1 VSGVIKRTLPRRGEG
16 HEEKNIA
23 KAFLKILRVLRGLR
37 GEKVYEIA
45 EIPMKQNR
53 IITIMVTALAIT
65 LACTIFVGGP
75 EIPEP
80 LIPVSAE
87 AVTSLQEQIKA
98 AVEAGASSGEVILQ
112 INETQLTSYLAY
124 KNADNPNPM
133 FTEPQVYLRDGQM
146 RIYGKTQQGNF
157 TANIGI
163 VLAVGLDAEGRPE
176 LQLTSADFGPFPLP
190 DGLNKAITAV
200 IEEAYT
206 GALGPVATGFR
217 IQSIAIADGTMTI
230 AGNIR

>member
-1 VSGVIKRTLPRRGEG
+1 MKKKRVIYILLSTL
-16 HEEKNIA
+16 
-23 KAFLKILRVLRGLR
+23 
-37 GEKVYEIA
+37 
-45 EIPMKQNR
+45 
-53 IITIMVTALAIT
+53 TIT

-75 EIPEP
+75 DYPQPPIP
-80 LIPVSAE
+80 ISAE
-87 AVTSLQEQIKA
+87 AVTSLQEQIQA
-98 AVEAGASSGEVILQ
+98 AVAAGAASGEVTLF

-124 KNADNPNPM
+124 KNVDDPNPM

-146 RIYGKTQQGNF
+146 RIYGKAQRGNLI
-157 TANIGI
+157 ANIGI

-176 LQLTSADFGPFPLP
+176 LQLVSADFGPFPLP
-190 DGLNKAITAV
+190 EGLNKAITAV

-230 AGNIR
+230 VGQIR

>member
-1 VSGVIKRTLPRRGEG
+1 MKP
-16 HEEKNIA
+16 N
-23 KAFLKILRVLRGLR
+23 KI
-37 GEKVYEIA
+37 
-45 EIPMKQNR
+45 
-53 IITIMVTALAIT
+53 IMIMLATLAIT

-75 EIPEP
+75 DYPQPPIP
-80 LIPVSAE
+80 ISAE

-98 AVEAGASSGEVILQ
+98 AVEAGAVSGEVTLLM
-112 INETQLTSYLAY
+112 NETQLTSYLAY
-124 KNADNPNPM
+124 KNIDNPNPM
-133 FTEPQVYLRDGQM
+133 FTDPQVYLRDGQM

-163 VLAVGLDAEGRPE
+163 VLSVGLDADGRPE

-190 DGLNKAITAV
+190 EGLNKAITAV

-217 IQSIAIADGTMTI
+217 IKSIAIADGMMTI
-230 AGNIR
+230 VGSIR

>member
-1 VSGVIKRTLPRRGEG
+1 MNKQP
-16 HEEKNIA
+16 
-23 KAFLKILRVLRGLR
+23 ILLTAL
-37 GEKVYEIA
+37 
-45 EIPMKQNR
+45 
-53 IITIMVTALAIT
+53 TALAIT
-65 LACTIFVGGP
+65 LACAIFVGGP

-98 AVEAGASSGEVILQ
+98 AVEAGAASGEVTLQ

-146 RIYGKTQQGNF
+146 RIYGKAQRGYLI
-157 TANIGI
+157 ANIGI

-176 LQLTSADFGPFPLP
+176 LQLVSADFGPLPLP

-217 IQSIAIADGTMTI
+217 IKSLTIADGVMTVV
-230 AGNIR
+230 GNIR

>member
-1 VSGVIKRTLPRRGEG
+1 V
-16 HEEKNIA
+16 
-23 KAFLKILRVLRGLR
+23 
-37 GEKVYEIA
+37 
-45 EIPMKQNR
+45 KQNK
-53 IITIMVTALAIT
+53 IITIMLAALAIS

-75 EIPEP
+75 EIPQP
-80 LIPVSAE
+80 PIPISAE

-98 AVEAGASSGEVILQ
+98 AVEEGALSGEVTLFM
-112 INETQLTSYLAY
+112 NETQLTSYLAY
-124 KNADNPNPM
+124 KNLDDPSPL

-163 VLAVGLDAEGRPE
+163 VLSVGLDAEGRPE

-190 DGLNKAITAV
+190 DGLNKAITAI

-217 IQSIAIADGTMTI
+217 IKSIIIADGMMMI
-230 AGNIR
+230 VGSIR

>member
-1 VSGVIKRTLPRRGEG
+1 MEHK
-16 HEEKNIA
+16 
-23 KAFLKILRVLRGLR
+23 KIV
-37 GEKVYEIA
+37 
-45 EIPMKQNR
+45 
-53 IITIMVTALAIT
+53 TILLAALAIT
-65 LACTIFVGGP
+65 LACAIFVGGP

-80 LIPVSAE
+80 LIPISAE

-98 AVEAGASSGEVILQ
+98 AVEAGALSGEVTLQ
-112 INETQLTSYLAY
+112 INETQLSSYLAY
-124 KNADNPNPM
+124 KNVDDPKPM

-163 VLAVGLDAEGRPE
+163 ILAVGLDAEGRPE
-176 LQLTSADFGPFPLP
+176 LQLVSADFGPFPLP
-190 DGLNKAITAV
+190 EGLNKAITAI

-217 IQSIAIADGTMTI
+217 IKSLTIADGVMTVV
-230 AGNIR
+230 GNIR

>member
-1 VSGVIKRTLPRRGEG
+1 MSVINHHYPITFSMKKQ
-16 HEEKNIA
+16 H
-23 KAFLKILRVLRGLR
+23 ILLSTV
-37 GEKVYEIA
+37 A
-45 EIPMKQNR
+45 
-53 IITIMVTALAIT
+53 ALAIT

-75 EIPEP
+75 DYPQPPIP
-80 LIPVSAE
+80 ISAE

-98 AVEAGASSGEVILQ
+98 AVEAGAVSGVVTLQ
-112 INETQLTSYLAY
+112 MNETQLTSYLAY
-124 KNADNPNPM
+124 KNINNPNAL
-133 FTEPQVYLRDGQM
+133 FTDPQVYLRDGQM

-163 VLAVGLDAEGRPE
+163 VLAVGLSAEGRPE

-190 DGLNKAITAV
+190 EGLNKAITAI

-217 IQSIAIADGTMTI
+217 ITSITITDGVMTVV
-230 AGNIR
+230 GNIR